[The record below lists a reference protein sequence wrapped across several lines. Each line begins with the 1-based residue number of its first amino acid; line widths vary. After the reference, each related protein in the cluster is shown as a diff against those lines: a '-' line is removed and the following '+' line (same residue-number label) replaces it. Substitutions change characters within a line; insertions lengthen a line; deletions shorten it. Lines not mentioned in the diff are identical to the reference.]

1 MNDQHPNPKFFSVRW
16 QFLSPFFVILLIV
29 AMLGAFFLS
38 RNLVGGIQISQDNL
52 LLQSSRAVLDRS
64 DEIYQSQRLVALQ
77 TAFLDGL
84 PQAVE
89 TLDVATLQP
98 MLESMLQTHR
108 LDSLIVVDVA
118 GIEVIGVQRV
128 TLGTETRFTISTSA
142 DMSASSLIRQIFI
155 PNTDTVSGFINT
167 QQGIQLMTA
176 VPIRLE
182 SVTIGAVLVGI
193 DAITALESLKGSAI
207 AQLALYGGDADL
219 LLTTFT
225 GDITVSEFVLE
236 GGQYQQAV
244 TATDSIPLRDISL
257 NNAPYNAA
265 YVPLRMGADTIGVVG
280 VFLANDAPF
289 ITETGKQ
296 ISAMLIS
303 VMTGVVIVVGY
314 IGISRFVGRVDGVSD
329 TVDALAR
336 GEKIRTRMKAT
347 DEIGRLGQSLDHYAD
362 AVQVQQDA
370 LQTTLRQ
377 KRRELS
383 HLTAVIS
390 NLPQGVIVQDL
401 DGRVLLMNDL
411 ARNLL
416 GSQRAFRSSGIGD
429 VAGFV
434 PQVLGANLA
443 PGLYALG
450 DPQRVHIDERILG
463 AQAGAVVS
471 ADGGRL
477 GTVILVRDMS
487 EEVRAEQERAEAL
500 KRLSQEIQQPLANL
514 GRMAGGQESDM
525 MRSFAREV
533 TRQSVALQRM
543 ILELREMSDSNIAQI
558 QRNQRPIRLET
569 LLWAVANEWRQVAI
583 ANGLTLHIILQR
595 QGEYVLGDEKRL
607 RWALGNIVD
616 NAIKYTPVGGDLTL
630 EIQDEGESSIA
641 HLRVRDNGVGISKED
656 MPNIFTR
663 FFRGTPMTLTGELI
677 RVPGMGQGLATAQHI
692 IEAHGGAIKVKSTIG
707 VGTAVYMS
715 LPLTVVEGMTIIETP
730 ISDGDTVALNVRLP
744 EDVLRKS
751 R

>member
-1 MNDQHPNPKFFSVRW
+1 MSDQPANPKFFSVRW
-16 QFLSPFFVILLIV
+16 QFLSPFFVILLVI

-64 DEIYQSQRLVALQ
+64 DELYQSQRLIALQ

-89 TLDVATLQP
+89 ALDVATLQP
-98 MLESMLQTHR
+98 MLEAMLQTHN
-108 LDSLIVVDVA
+108 LDSMIVVDTA

-128 TLGTETRFTISTSA
+128 TMGAETRFTISTSA
-142 DMSASSLIRQIFI
+142 DMSQSPLIAQALT
-155 PNTDTVSGFINT
+155 PSADSASGFITT
-167 QQGIQLMTA
+167 QQGLHLFTA

-182 SVTIGAVLVGI
+182 DAPIGAVLVGL
-193 DAITALESLKGSAI
+193 DGITALESLKGSAI
-207 AQLALYGGDADL
+207 AQLALYGGTGDL

-225 GDITVSEFVLE
+225 GDIAVSEFALDGV
-236 GGQYQQAV
+236 QYQQAV
-244 TATDSIPLRDISL
+244 NATDSIPLRDIFL
-257 NNAPYNAA
+257 NNAPYNAS
-265 YVPLRMGADTIGVVG
+265 YVPLRMGVDVVGVVG
-280 VFLANDAPF
+280 VFLADDAPF

-303 VMTGVVIVVGY
+303 LMTGVVIVVGY
-314 IGISRFVGRVDGVSD
+314 IGISRFVGRVEAVSD

-336 GEKIRTRMKAT
+336 GEKIRTRMKAR
-347 DEIGRLGQSLDHYAD
+347 DEIGRLGQSLDQYAD

-370 LQTTLRQ
+370 LQTALRQ
-377 KRRELS
+377 KRRELT

-401 DGRVLLMNDL
+401 DGRVLMMNDL
-411 ARNLL
+411 ARDLL

-429 VAGFV
+429 VAQFV

-450 DPQRVHIDERILG
+450 DPQRVHIDERILS
-463 AQAGAVVS
+463 AQAGAILS
-471 ADGGRL
+471 ADSQRL
-477 GTVILVRDMS
+477 GTVILLRDMS

-514 GRMAGGQESDM
+514 GRMAGGQDSDM

-583 ANGLTLHIILQR
+583 ANGLTLHVILQK

-616 NAIKYTPVGGDLTL
+616 NAIKYTPSGGDLTL
-630 EIQDEGESSIA
+630 EIQADGEDGVA
-641 HLRVRDNGVGISKED
+641 HLRVRDNGVGIRKED
-656 MPNIFTR
+656 MPHIFTR
-663 FFRGTPMTLTGELI
+663 FYRGTPMTASGEII

-692 IEAHGGAIKVKSTIG
+692 IEAHGGAIKVKSTVG
-707 VGTAVYMS
+707 VGTAIYMT
-715 LPLTVVEGMTIIETP
+715 LPLTVVEGMSIIETP

-744 EDVLRKS
+744 EDVLRKP